1 MRHGIG
7 ARGADTG
14 QEDATAPMPIRIPHR
29 SLVLPLTLVAC
40 MNTTRDEGSPFD
52 GAGTDSHG
60 PAAPTTA
67 SGSPSAGD
75 DGVDDG
81 SDGGGPPSLDVGSPE
96 SGDGAGEGGECP
108 PLPGGNAELHGIVT
122 APNGELPISGAL
134 VWVQDEPPDG
144 VPDEVYCLECIEV
157 PCDTPHAITGADG
170 SFSLSAVAGS
180 QWLVVSKGQFMRA
193 TPIELAAGGQAA
205 ASESTRLP
213 NRRAP
218 DEGQWMPNIAL
229 AWGDYDAL
237 QDALAKLGLG
247 ELDGSGQHLAPG
259 TEAFDVWD
267 NHADNFGSTPQ
278 NPITT
283 MSMGTLEALVSD
295 ADALSKYHI
304 VFVPCASGNAAFTP
318 AQLDNIRAWVAA
330 GGKWYVA
337 DWSLAWLDEPFG
349 QYQTFWQDGWSGGPY
364 LDAFDTNGTVL
375 DDGLLAWL
383 DALPPS
389 LADINPLNPGGGH
402 PTLGQLPHVP
412 LEDLWSTIES
422 TPPVLVDDGQGNM
435 IDVGH
440 KVWIEGPGGGEDG
453 APADQAWPLTVTGE
467 YGCGKI
473 LFTSYHT
480 TEWETY
486 VGLSPQEL
494 VLMYL
499 ILEIGT
505 CQVPLPPP
513 TPAG

>member
-1 MRHGIG
+1 M
-7 ARGADTG
+7 
-14 QEDATAPMPIRIPHR
+14 
-29 SLVLPLTLVAC
+29 
-40 MNTTRDEGSPFD
+40 
-52 GAGTDSHG
+52 
-60 PAAPTTA
+60 
-67 SGSPSAGD
+67 
-75 DGVDDG
+75 
-81 SDGGGPPSLDVGSPE
+81 
-96 SGDGAGEGGECP
+96 
-108 PLPGGNAELHGIVT
+108 
-122 APNGELPISGAL
+122 
-134 VWVQDEPPDG
+134 WVQDEPPDG

-247 ELDGSGQHLAPG
+247 ELDGSSQHLAPG

-349 QYQTFWQDGWSGGPY
+349 QYQTF
-364 LDAFDTNGTVL
+364 
-375 DDGLLAWL
+375 LARRL
-383 DALPPS
+383 VGRS
-389 LADINPLNPGGGH
+389 L
-402 PTLGQLPHVP
+402 
-412 LEDLWSTIES
+412 
-422 TPPVLVDDGQGNM
+422 
-435 IDVGH
+435 
-440 KVWIEGPGGGEDG
+440 
-453 APADQAWPLTVTGE
+453 
-467 YGCGKI
+467 
-473 LFTSYHT
+473 
-480 TEWETY
+480 
-486 VGLSPQEL
+486 
-494 VLMYL
+494 
-499 ILEIGT
+499 
-505 CQVPLPPP
+505 PP
-513 TPAG
+513 TPSTPTAPCSTMPCSRGSTRYRPRSPTSTRSIPVVATPRSASCPTCRSRICGRRSRAHRRCWSTMAKAT